1 MRLNIYKV
9 RGYRG
14 SEHGYDGK
22 EDYNFKEI
30 IGLPA
35 DLPTSKIKSM
45 LAKATAPDRTTDVY
59 IGEHVLLGTVEF
71 DDAKNS

>member
-9 RGYRG
+9 IGYHG

-35 DLPTSKIKSM
+35 DLPMSKIKDI
-45 LAKATAPDRTTDVY
+45 LAKATAPNRTSDIYVGEY
-59 IGEHVLLGTVEF
+59 ILLGTAEF
-71 DDAKNS
+71 DDAKDN